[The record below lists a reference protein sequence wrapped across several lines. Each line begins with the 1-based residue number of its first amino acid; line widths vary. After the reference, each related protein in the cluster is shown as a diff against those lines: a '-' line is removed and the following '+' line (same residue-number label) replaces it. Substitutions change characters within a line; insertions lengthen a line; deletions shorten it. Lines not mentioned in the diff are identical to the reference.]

1 MGKHRNA
8 AQDAVFVAFMERHP
22 IIAKNYL
29 KGDKQAAE
37 EAWKRL
43 SKELN
48 NVGPPLKDTS
58 QWKRVWK
65 DWKSCITKKITN
77 NRLEDSKVSGKWS
90 LYQDTLTPLEDAV
103 AVISDLYD
111 MADTIV
117 EARPNPRSSDM
128 SNSSVSS
135 SLRNIKKD
143 QDDCPLTDKEDCEEE
158 KEEEVDEEDCDNPIS
173 VRSLRPGRRTNT
185 STIQTTPKKRK
196 RVHEDAL
203 SLEQDT
209 AVPVLMDIAKELRD
223 LSRQTRLNAQRSEAN
238 TQALLALGT
247 QISDLMQQQLRE
259 RKRLNVIME
268 KFVLKMES
276 AE

>member
-90 LYQDTLTPLEDAV
+90 LYEDTLTPLEDAV
-103 AVISDLYD
+103 AVIGDLYD

-135 SLRNIKKD
+135 SLRNIKMD

-158 KEEEVDEEDCDNPIS
+158 EEEDDEEDCGNPIS
-173 VRSLRPGRRTNT
+173 VRNMRPDRRLNT
-185 STIQTTPKKRK
+185 STTRTTPKKRK
-196 RVHEDAL
+196 HYDEDEL
-203 SLEQDT
+203 PLEQHT
-209 AVPVLMDIAKELRD
+209 TVPVLMDIAKELRD

-247 QISDLMQQQLRE
+247 QISDLMQQQLKE